1 MRGVFSPDIRIIVP
15 DMPLP
20 GIALP
25 EIILASASPRRA
37 ALLQQIGARFQL
49 MPVDI
54 DESLNPGESGIDF
67 VMRLARE
74 KALAGAQQAKL
85 KSLDFPVLGADTI
98 VELEGEILGKPENP
112 AQAREMLGK
121 LSGKTHRV
129 HTAIALVSHAAPLT
143 ALSTSVVE
151 FGELTQADIEHYV
164 DSGEPLDKAGSYA
177 IQGVAAQFVKSLSG
191 SYSGVMGLP
200 LYETAQL
207 LKTCHGSR

>member
-1 MRGVFSPDIRIIVP
+1 VRGVFSPDIRIIVP
-15 DMPLP
+15 DMPQP

-37 ALLQQIGARFQL
+37 ELLQQIGARFQL

-54 DESLNPGESGIDF
+54 DESLNPGESSIDF
-67 VMRLARE
+67 VMRLACE
-74 KALAGAQQAKL
+74 KARAGAQRAKL
-85 KSLDFPVLGADTI
+85 KSLDYPVLGADTI

-112 AQAREMLGK
+112 TQAREMLGK
-121 LSGKTHRV
+121 LSGKTHQV
-129 HTAIALVSHAAPLT
+129 HTAIALVTHGPPLT

>member
-1 MRGVFSPDIRIIVP
+1 
-15 DMPLP
+15 MPLP
-20 GIALP
+20 GTELP

-37 ALLQQIGARFQL
+37 ELLQQIGARFQL
-49 MPVDI
+49 IPVDI

-67 VMRLARE
+67 VMRLACE
-74 KALAGAQQAKL
+74 KARAGAQQAQL
-85 KSLDFPVLGADTI
+85 KSLDYPVLGADTI

-121 LSGKTHRV
+121 LSGTSHRV
-129 HTAIALVSHAAPLT
+129 HTAIALVTHGGVPLT